1 MRVYNLSQ
9 KEVVYKGKRIPPNG
23 GSVEVQGMS
32 FIPDR
37 DLALQE
43 ARVLAFGKLPKW
55 WEMDK
60 ALMTVS
66 APAPAPAPKKKVE
79 PAAEKKIVLTVED
92 HVKTDDMVFSDSKKK
107 K

>member
-1 MRVYNLSQ
+1 MRVYNLSS
-9 KEVVYKGKRIPPNG
+9 KEVVYKGKKIPPNG
-23 GSVEVQGMS
+23 GSVEVQGMT
-32 FIPDR
+32 FIPNR

-60 ALMTVS
+60 ALMTAA
-66 APAPAPAPKKKVE
+66 APTPAPKKKSE
-79 PAAEKKIVLTVED
+79 PVAEKKIVLTVED
-92 HVKTDDMVFSDSKKK
+92 RPKTDDMVFTDSKKK